1 MKEARIVII
10 GGGLSGLYAAFL
22 LQRQGIE
29 DYVLLE
35 ARPVFGGRILS
46 VSHSG
51 MSPSAESAGSTN
63 RTNRTDRFDLGPTWF
78 WPDLQ
83 PKLDRLVSELDIERF
98 PQHETGDMLVERSP
112 HESPLRMRGYAT
124 SPVSMRLAGGM
135 AALIDALRDT
145 LRPERIVSGQQ
156 VRRVRLTNE
165 QIDLDAEDSQERI
178 TTYGAARVLLAVPPR
193 LALANIEFA
202 PTLPDALSREWRSTA
217 TWMAPHAKYLAVY
230 DRPFWRDEGFSGE
243 ARSATGPLAEIHD
256 ASMPGGNAAL
266 FGFFGVPARTRMR
279 VSDDALRAQCRAQ
292 LARLFGPQA
301 AEPCFDLV
309 KDWSADPYTATAMDL
324 DAPTGHLAAPAATP
338 AAGGWRD
345 RLVGIASEWSPTY
358 PGYVAGA
365 IDAAAAG
372 VRAVAEAMARK

>member
-35 ARPVFGGRILS
+35 ARPAFGGRILS

-51 MSPSAESAGSTN
+51 MSPFAESARASN
-63 RTNRTDRFDLGPTWF
+63 RTNRFDLGPTWF

-83 PKLDRLVSELDIERF
+83 PKLDRLVSELDIERL

-112 HESPLRMRGYAT
+112 HEAPLRMRGYAT

-156 VRRVRLTNE
+156 VRRVRLADE
-165 QIDLDAEDSQERI
+165 QIDLDAEDSQGRV
-178 TTYGAARVLLAVPPR
+178 TTYCAGCVLLAVPPR
-193 LALANIEFA
+193 LAVANIEFA
-202 PTLPDALSREWRSTA
+202 PALPDALSKAWRNTA
-217 TWMAPHAKYLAVY
+217 TWMAPHAKYIAAY

-256 ASMPGGNAAL
+256 ASMPGGGAAL
-266 FGFFGVPARTRMR
+266 FGFFGVPARTRLR
-279 VSDDALRAQCRAQ
+279 VSDDALRAHCRAQ

-301 AEPCFDLV
+301 AEPGFDV
-309 KDWSADPYTATAMDL
+309 MKDWAADPYTVTAMDL
-324 DAPTGHLAAPAATP
+324 DAPAGHQAAPAAR
-338 AAGGWRD
+338 AAVGGWHD
-345 RLVGIASEWSPTY
+345 RQVGIASEWSSAY

-365 IDAAAAG
+365 IDAADAG
-372 VRAVAEAMARK
+372 VRSIIEAMARK